1 MNMRNEEFCCSKKGH
16 YTAFCYLSYP
26 SYTWTL
32 SWRGWLSCS
41 KFRFVMK
48 K

>member
-26 SYTWTL
+26 SEPLVFFSPTL
-32 SWRGWLSCS
+32 RLLSL
-41 KFRFVMK
+41 
-48 K
+48 